1 MYLDNDYFS
10 KVIIIICICLQHKI
24 SLTHNL
30 NLMKKEIILTAVT
43 GLTMLLGINQANA
56 QLVDGHAYMF
66 GNFVE
71 IGINANG
78 HEGAPIIDLT
88 DHSRNGGGMPLFG
101 FVADPAESDW
111 TEYNG
116 DFFVPGTPE
125 NGFGVTFTLL
135 GVTDSFSNNAVAL
148 NEIPGEIISFEETV
162 DSSIVIWQG
171 AVGDLSMTLKYE
183 LEKSQHYYRTSVLFE
198 NTGLETYTDVYYY
211 RNVDPD
217 NNMPLGAGYSTLNKI
232 ISQTG
237 DGEDSCIVR
246 ATQTIPWLSELIFS
260 ASGENWKCF
269 IGGFYNRNGASMWNG
284 VDLWHE
290 TGDEALTD
298 GSIGLAYKIDV
309 IPPGKAASEWFS
321 FTTSFKSGIQFGE
334 PNTSS
339 IVENNLNFELY
350 PNPTTNNVITLNL
363 IGTYSFEITDT
374 KGSIVLN
381 GNGNGIN
388 EIDLSGVE
396 KGIYFINIQQE
407 NQSATTKLVVN

>member
-1 MYLDNDYFS
+1 MKNKLFLT
-10 KVIIIICICLQHKI
+10 VI
-24 SLTHNL
+24 
-30 NLMKKEIILTAVT
+30 T
-43 GLTMLLGINQANA
+43 GLTMLSGINQAKS

-66 GNFVE
+66 GDFVE

-78 HEGAPIIDLT
+78 HEGAPCIDLT
-88 DHSRNGGGMPLFG
+88 DHCRTGGGMPLFG
-101 FVADPAESDW
+101 FVADPTESDW
-111 TEYNG
+111 AEYNG

-125 NGFGVTFTLL
+125 NGFGVTYTLL
-135 GVTDSFSNNAVAL
+135 GVTDSFSNNAAWL

-171 AVGDLSMTLKYE
+171 AMGELSMTLKYE
-183 LEKSQHYYRTSVLFE
+183 LEKSQHYYTTSVLFE
-198 NTGLETYTDVYYY
+198 NTGLATYTDVYYY

-217 NNMPLGAGYSTLNKI
+217 NNMALGAGYNTLNKI

-237 DGEDSCIVR
+237 DGVDSCIVY
-246 ATQTIPWLSELIFS
+246 ASQSIPWLSELIFS

-269 IGGFYNRNGASMWNG
+269 IGGFANRNGAKMWHG
-284 VDLWHE
+284 VDLMHE
-290 TGDEALTD
+290 TGDIWD
-298 GSIGLAYKIDV
+298 YDISIGLAYKIDG

-350 PNPTTNNVITLNL
+350 PNPTTNNVITLNV
-363 IGTYSFEITDT
+363 IGAYSFEITDT
-374 KGSIVLN
+374 KGSIIVT
-381 GNGNGIN
+381 GNGNGIT

-396 KGIYFINIQQE
+396 KGIYFINVQQE
-407 NQSATTKLVVN
+407 NQTATTKLIVN